1 MKKNKKTN
9 RILIIS
15 GVSILLLLI
24 ILRITGVIGG
34 NKGIEVAVEKA
45 TRRNITQTIT
55 ASGKI
60 QPVKDVKI
68 SPDVSG
74 EIIEILVKEGDKVKA
89 GQVLAKINTDIYKS
103 SYEQASAQLQA
114 QKANLANSEARLKQS
129 EAQLLN
135 AQLTFNRQKQLYEK
149 GAISSSEY
157 ETAETNYKVANA
169 EYEAAKQSVKAA
181 QYTVASVEAS
191 MDEALKNLNRTT
203 IIAPLSGVVTKLS
216 VEAGERV
223 AGASQFSPG
232 TEVIRI
238 ADMNELEIAVTVN
251 ELEIVNI
258 HQNDTANITI
268 DAYDDYTF
276 KGIVTDM
283 AISTASTS
291 SLTSAD
297 EVSTYEVKIRLLPES
312 YQNLL
317 TNAENTYPF
326 RPGMS
331 AYVEIIT
338 KKVSDV
344 IAVPIAAV
352 TVKTDTATTKLD
364 EVVFV
369 VNKDNKV
376 EKRKVKTGIQDNQF
390 IEIKDGI
397 KENENVIVAPY
408 SLITNIL
415 KGGETVSIVPK
426 TKLYEK

>member
-1 MKKNKKTN
+1 MKNNKKTK

-15 GVSILLLLI
+15 GVSLLVLVI
-24 ILRITGVIGG
+24 ILRAIGVIGG
-34 NKGIEVAVEKA
+34 SNGLEVAVEK
-45 TRRNITQTIT
+45 TIRRNITETIT

-60 QPVKDVKI
+60 QPVKEVKI

-89 GQVLAKINTDIYKS
+89 GQVLAKINTDIYKAT
-103 SYEQASAQLQA
+103 YEQASAQLQA
-114 QKANLANSEARLKQS
+114 QKANLANTEARLKQT

-135 AQLTFNRQKQLYEK
+135 AQLNFNRQKQLYEK

-157 ETAETNYKVANA
+157 ETAETNYKVAKA

-181 QYTVASVEAS
+181 EFTVASVEAS

-216 VEAGERV
+216 VEVGERV

-238 ADMNELEIAVTVN
+238 ADMNELEIVVTVN
-251 ELEIVNI
+251 ELEIVRI
-258 HQNDTANITI
+258 HQNDTANITL

-283 AISTASTS
+283 AISTINTL

-297 EVSTYEVKIRLLPES
+297 EVSTYEVKIRLLPSS

-317 TNAENTYPF
+317 TNTETPYPF

-338 KKVSDV
+338 KKAFNV

-352 TVKTDTATTKLD
+352 TVKTDTATMKLN

-376 EKRKVKTGIQDNQF
+376 EKRNVKTGIQDNQY
-390 IEIKDGI
+390 IEIIDGI
-397 KENENVIVAPY
+397 KENENVVIAPY

-415 KGGETVSIVPK
+415 KGDESVTIVSK
-426 TKLYEK
+426 SKLYQK